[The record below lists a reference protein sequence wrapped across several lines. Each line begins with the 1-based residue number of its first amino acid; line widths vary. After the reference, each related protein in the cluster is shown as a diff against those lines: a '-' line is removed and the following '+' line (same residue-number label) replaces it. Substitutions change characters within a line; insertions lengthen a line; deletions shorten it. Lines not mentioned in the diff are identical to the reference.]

1 MGKWS
6 VTSFFLS
13 LLKDNVTGGI
23 ALRHTRGEKNMRWA
37 GSRNAAALGF
47 VILAFC
53 AAGVAEAQVLIP
65 NEAAEINACVC
76 MQLASGAL
84 AADKDTKSQ
93 AWAAASQQ
101 SADLNAQ
108 LASARSGIDVNNPE
122 AVARF
127 KALLQRRDAAYA
139 QISPA
144 QSAAADA
151 VARYNASVGEYNQ
164 RCAGRPFN
172 SDLVAQIQARPN
184 CAPMR

>member
-1 MGKWS
+1 
-6 VTSFFLS
+6 
-13 LLKDNVTGGI
+13 
-23 ALRHTRGEKNMRWA
+23 MRWA
-37 GSRNAAALGF
+37 DFRNAAILEF
-47 VILAFC
+47 VIFASC

-65 NEAAEINACVC
+65 NEPAEINACVC

-84 AADKDTKSQ
+84 AADKDAKSQ

-101 SADLNAQ
+101 LADLNAQ
-108 LASARSGIDVNNPE
+108 LASARSAIDVNNPE

-127 KALLQRRDAAYA
+127 KALLQRRDAAYG

>member
-1 MGKWS
+1 

-13 LLKDNVTGGI
+13 LLKDNVASVITSTEGW
-23 ALRHTRGEKNMRWA
+23 EKGMRWI
-37 GSRNAAALGF
+37 GSRHVAVLGI

-53 AAGVAEAQVLIP
+53 AAGMAEAQVPIP
-65 NEAAEINACVC
+65 NEPAEINACVC

-84 AADKDTKSQ
+84 AADKDAKSQ
-93 AWAAASQQ
+93 TLAAASQQ
-101 SADLNAQ
+101 LADLNAQ

-127 KALLQRRDAAYA
+127 KALLEHRDAAFA

-151 VARYNASVGEYNQ
+151 VGRYNASVAEYNQ

-184 CAPMR
+184 CQPLR

>member
-1 MGKWS
+1 
-6 VTSFFLS
+6 
-13 LLKDNVTGGI
+13 
-23 ALRHTRGEKNMRWA
+23 MRWA
-37 GSRNAAALGF
+37 EFRNAAILGF

-65 NEAAEINACVC
+65 NEPAEINACVC

-84 AADKDTKSQ
+84 AADKDAKSQ

-101 SADLNAQ
+101 LADLNAQ
-108 LASARSGIDVNNPE
+108 LASARSAIDVNNPE

-127 KALLQRRDAAYA
+127 KALLQSRDAAYG
-139 QISPA
+139 QINPA

-172 SDLVAQIQARPN
+172 SDLVAQIQAHPN
-184 CAPMR
+184 CPPLQ

>member
-1 MGKWS
+1 
-6 VTSFFLS
+6 
-13 LLKDNVTGGI
+13 
-23 ALRHTRGEKNMRWA
+23 MRWA
-37 GSRNAAALGF
+37 GCRNTVILGY
-47 VILAFC
+47 VALAFC

-65 NEAAEINACVC
+65 NEPAEINACVC

-84 AADKDTKSQ
+84 AADKDAKSQ

-101 SADLNAQ
+101 LADLNAQ
-108 LASARSGIDVNNPE
+108 LASARSAIDVNNPE

-127 KALLQRRDAAYA
+127 KALLQSRDAAYG
-139 QISPA
+139 QINPA

-172 SDLVAQIQARPN
+172 SDLVAQIQAHPN
-184 CAPMR
+184 CAPIR

>member
-1 MGKWS
+1 
-6 VTSFFLS
+6 
-13 LLKDNVTGGI
+13 
-23 ALRHTRGEKNMRWA
+23 MRWA
-37 GSRNAAALGF
+37 DFRNAAILGF

-53 AAGVAEAQVLIP
+53 AAAVADAQVLIP
-65 NEAAEINACVC
+65 NEPAEINACVC

-84 AADKDTKSQ
+84 AADKDAKSQ

-101 SADLNAQ
+101 LADLNAQ
-108 LASARSGIDVNNPE
+108 LASARSAIDVNNPE

-127 KALLQRRDAAYA
+127 KALLQRRDAAYG
-139 QISPA
+139 QINPA

-172 SDLVAQIQARPN
+172 SDLVAQIQAHPN
-184 CAPMR
+184 CAPIR